1 MLKQV
6 RSRARPRRALI
17 SALLA
22 LAVPVCLLVGGLTA
36 TAAASESCNAH
47 ASTTDFCTKVT
58 HPGDGPGIVPGAL
71 VLGHDRD
78 LTPHLLCTR
87 DTLLQSLP
95 GYLTA
100 PSSRS
105 PPVL

>member
-36 TAAASESCNAH
+36 TAAASESCKAH

-58 HPGDGPGIVPGAL
+58 HQGDIAAVVPEAVVSADDG
-71 VLGHDRD
+71 G
-78 LTPHLLCTR
+78 LTPQ
-87 DTLLQSLP
+87 LLQMRDPFTHLLP

-100 PSSRS
+100 PCGRS
-105 PPVL
+105 PPLL